1 MSTLSAL
8 GARALPA
15 SYPAASTS
23 VDGKPNGAL
32 ATQKSNSAASS
43 PLSLSSNA
51 LDMQKR
57 VASIGNATVDFAQNL
72 MNGFTQALFG
82 DAAQGATIDFD
93 SASLETS
100 SSYALGVQQSSGPNG
115 TRSLA
120 AFSLTDSSHF
130 IGKGTITT
138 ADGRKF
144 DFEVEVQYDYQ
155 LDAAASQSTGGAAPK
170 ADRAGERAADRAG
183 EKAANKPQA
192 IDPGLPTV
200 QLPNID
206 FAGTLADLFQLIGRD
221 LNTALSTTGDDGQS
235 GDAVDRNALRS
246 LSLRLLNLVDSKD
259 AITYTVPTQADQ
271 AKSAAAYGGQA
282 GAAKPQAGE
291 PDLIDPD
298 AAGANAATTPAATAT
313 ATSPEGAPA
322 TAKAADRA
330 AAAAAAP
337 AAPAA
342 ATAADA
348 SQAAADG
355 AAKGA
360 TAAAR

>member
-1 MSTLSAL
+1 MSSLSAL

-15 SYPAASTS
+15 SYTAATPQN
-23 VDGKPNGAL
+23 DGKTTGTS

-57 VASIGNATVDFAQNL
+57 VASIGTATVDFAEDL
-72 MNGFTQALFG
+72 MNSFTQALFG
-82 DAAQGATIDFD
+82 DAAKGATIDFD
-93 SASLETS
+93 SASLEAS

-144 DFEVEVQYDYQ
+144 DFEVEIKYDYQ
-155 LDAAASQSTGGAAPK
+155 LDAAASQTTGGNAPK
-170 ADRAGERAADRAG
+170 ADKIGNNANERANDRASDRASD
-183 EKAANKPQA
+183 KAGNKPQA
-192 IDPGLPTV
+192 IDLPSV

-221 LNTALSTTGDDGQS
+221 LQTVLSTNGDDGGQN
-235 GDAVDRNALRS
+235 GDTVDRNALRS
-246 LSLRLLNLVDSKD
+246 LSLRLLNLVDSKE
-259 AITYTVPTQADQ
+259 ANTYTAPTPADQ

-282 GAAKPQAGE
+282 GAADKVTGGPSGAV
-291 PDLIDPD
+291 DPAVE
-298 AAGANAATTPAATAT
+298 AAKPAA
-313 ATSPEGAPA
+313 
-322 TAKAADRA
+322 D
-330 AAAAAAP
+330 
-337 AAPAA
+337 AA
-342 ATAADA
+342 ATAATADPA
-348 SQAAADG
+348 PPATVAAEDN
-355 AAKGA
+355 KSTT
-360 TAAAR
+360 TAAS

>member
-15 SYPAASTS
+15 SYTAATPQN
-23 VDGKPNGAL
+23 DGKTTGAA

-43 PLSLSSNA
+43 PLSLSSSA

-57 VASIGNATVDFAQNL
+57 VASVGTATVDFAEDL
-72 MNGFTQALFG
+72 MNSFTQALFG
-82 DAAQGATIDFD
+82 DAAKGATIDFD
-93 SASLETS
+93 SASLEAS

-144 DFEVEVQYDYQ
+144 DFEVEVKYDYQ
-155 LDAAASQSTGGAAPK
+155 LDAAASQTSGNAPK
-170 ADRAGERAADRAG
+170 ADKVANNAGDRADSANENAG
-183 EKAANKPQA
+183 NKPQT
-192 IDPGLPTV
+192 IDLPSV

-221 LNTALSTTGDDGQS
+221 LQTALSTS
-235 GDAVDRNALRS
+235 GDQGDQSVDRNALRS

-259 AITYTVPTQADQ
+259 AGAYSAPTTADQ

-282 GAAKPQAGE
+282 GAADQVTGGPSGT
-291 PDLIDPD
+291 IDPAME
-298 AAGANAATTPAATAT
+298 AAKPSAV
-313 ATSPEGAPA
+313 
-322 TAKAADRA
+322 A
-330 AAAAAAP
+330 AAQADSAP
-337 AAPAA
+337 PASVTA
-342 ATAADA
+342 DDGKGASTAA
-348 SQAAADG
+348 S
-355 AAKGA
+355 
-360 TAAAR
+360 